1 MAHPGLAL
9 HPDLRYPFE
18 LLDRPAAA
26 RVAGAQRRRCVVCQ
40 RRLVVQPGLTVGLA
54 DVAVVDETLDVQPTV
69 GLLQQLQG
77 VDGGRQRLAVFGFP
91 GLVAGLQAE
100 RTVEQVI
107 DLGLDAGDLLDQL
120 AVFLRFGGQQSIGF
134 DARPQVGH
142 HHLRIALGVGGVHQR
157 AMEGRRVGLGT
168 VVDLAGEAAIGE
180 QLGEGYEVGM
190 GGNLVR
196 LQGRTGDFRRLGDDG
211 HVALR
216 VPALRRHRA
225 QQHAMGG
232 GGERYGDGLAFQF
245 GQRLHRRAA
254 RYHDAV
260 AAATGAAGQHADE
273 QAALA
278 GGGEGHAVEGAGKV
292 GHGAEVELA
301 GDHLVGQRCATGE
314 VLPLHPVVRIL
325 VAAVAR
331 QVFLQQAQLADQ
343 QPAGGAVDGGVL
355 SADGHADGFRLG
367 TQGSQG
373 QRQAGQDCTQS
384 HGDSPRIMVM
394 GIVSATRTVVGNE
407 GCFRV
412 ASGSGR
418 MAGSASLAGSGRQ
431 RSR

>member
-1 MAHPGLAL
+1 MAAGIVLGLLAEQEGVEATLAVADEPRLVGQQLDPAVTILGVDRTNRLALRLQLGKIGQGRLRRSVMAHPGLAL

-18 LLDRPAAA
+18 LLDRPG
-26 RVAGAQRRRCVVCQ
+26 AG
-40 RRLVVQPGLTVGLA
+40 VVQPGLTVGLA

-343 QPAGGAVDGGVL
+343 QPAGGAVDGV
-355 SADGHADGFRLG
+355 
-367 TQGSQG
+367 
-373 QRQAGQDCTQS
+373 
-384 HGDSPRIMVM
+384 
-394 GIVSATRTVVGNE
+394 
-407 GCFRV
+407 RV